1 MHQQFTLRLTRV
13 VGALALSVIFAA
25 SAMAVAHEAP
35 PPICTDERGAEK
47 EKCSPSRHPESLDEL
62 TTLHR
67 DRASH
72 LASPF
77 AFAPMGAHASA
88 LRERMTL
95 ATTPSSIPNANGT
108 WRPYGKTPLIANH
121 RDYRSVNQLGFVH
134 LGGRIDDLFYDESSG
149 RLFAAFGS
157 GGGVWLSENKGD
169 FWRPIGESLPTQVV
183 ASVAWTAAAGGRV
196 LALTGEPTFGH
207 YSQTGLGAYYSDDLG
222 TTWNKASGIPDGM
235 FGFKLAIDPVNPG
248 IVYAATG
255 RGLYRSADGGASY
268 ADVVLP
274 TGACAGKFDLSTCLF
289 ANIVTDVVVQAPDNF
304 GNPGGAVMA
313 AVGWRAGRAKN
324 PNGSEQSTGNG
335 IYVSPSGEPGTF
347 VQSINGFTPQ
357 ERIGRTELGIAS
369 GKNQNHDYVYAIVQD
384 AVLLQGGVPVIDA
397 PEEIGFG
404 LNNTV
409 LHGVYVSSDFGQTW
423 TQMADDNRISGNP
436 LSGST
441 LKVLAGVQAWYN
453 LFIQPDP
460 TRQDS
465 KGVPTRLVFGLEEV
479 WQNELTNLPQ
489 NGPSSFRVIGRYY
502 TGGTCVFLSSDVPA
516 CPGDRPPYGTTTTH
530 PDQHDAIFIPELGN
544 GVTLAIGGDGGFFR
558 QTAGAA
564 GEFDNG
570 GWGDGANEGFHT
582 LLPYA
587 TVISKDGTVW
597 MGLQDNGT
605 AKITSDGT
613 QYMTL
618 GGDGFFVAVDPDNSE
633 IAYGEQTYG
642 SMDVTTNGGKT
653 WRSIDPFIYGTRFS
667 NPFVMDP
674 LDANHLMTAGTPIVE
689 TIHGPDTGTTDDND
703 WVEVFNLGT
712 RDRPGEPP
720 GEDIV
725 IGRIVSG
732 DINQMTALDLHG
744 SANYVGF
751 CSSCDVLVSGGVAFR
766 NGLATN
772 AGGSKPPKPMTSDG
786 WHIAAAQG
794 LPNRMITA
802 VAIDPS
808 SPDVVYIGLGGY
820 SRRWT
825 PPGSLD
831 QPTED
836 LGTGH
841 LYVSKDAGATFT
853 DLSGNL
859 PDTPVTALE
868 VYGNGQ
874 LVVGTD
880 LGVFIGGENAAP
892 TYTVLGTGM
901 PISPVSTLQVAPSDP
916 TAILAATFG
925 RGVYLFSPTTTQVKG
940 IKLAATGAGVPSGI
954 PLGLVLIALGVL
966 VSRLIFSK
974 A

>member
-35 PPICTDERGAEK
+35 PPICTTERGAEK

-335 IYVSPSGEPGTF
+335 IYVSPSGEPARSFNRSTASPLKNALAAPNSGLHR
-347 VQSINGFTPQ
+347 
-357 ERIGRTELGIAS
+357 ERT
-369 GKNQNHDYVYAIVQD
+369 K
-384 AVLLQGGVPVIDA
+384 
-397 PEEIGFG
+397 
-404 LNNTV
+404 
-409 LHGVYVSSDFGQTW
+409 
-423 TQMADDNRISGNP
+423 
-436 LSGST
+436 
-441 LKVLAGVQAWYN
+441 
-453 LFIQPDP
+453 
-460 TRQDS
+460 
-465 KGVPTRLVFGLEEV
+465 
-479 WQNELTNLPQ
+479 
-489 NGPSSFRVIGRYY
+489 
-502 TGGTCVFLSSDVPA
+502 
-516 CPGDRPPYGTTTTH
+516 TTTTYM
-530 PDQHDAIFIPELGN
+530 PSCKTRCFCK
-544 GVTLAIGGDGGFFR
+544 
-558 QTAGAA
+558 GAYRSSM
-564 GEFDNG
+564 
-570 GWGDGANEGFHT
+570 HR
-582 LLPYA
+582 
-587 TVISKDGTVW
+587 KR
-597 MGLQDNGT
+597 
-605 AKITSDGT
+605 SD
-613 QYMTL
+613 
-618 GGDGFFVAVDPDNSE
+618 
-633 IAYGEQTYG
+633 
-642 SMDVTTNGGKT
+642 
-653 WRSIDPFIYGTRFS
+653 
-667 NPFVMDP
+667 
-674 LDANHLMTAGTPIVE
+674 
-689 TIHGPDTGTTDDND
+689 
-703 WVEVFNLGT
+703 
-712 RDRPGEPP
+712 
-720 GEDIV
+720 
-725 IGRIVSG
+725 
-732 DINQMTALDLHG
+732 
-744 SANYVGF
+744 
-751 CSSCDVLVSGGVAFR
+751 LVSTTLSCTAFTFR
-766 NGLATN
+766 AT
-772 AGGSKPPKPMTSDG
+772 SVKPG
-786 WHIAAAQG
+786 
-794 LPNRMITA
+794 
-802 VAIDPS
+802 
-808 SPDVVYIGLGGY
+808 
-820 SRRWT
+820 RRWRMT
-825 PPGSLD
+825 TGS
-831 QPTED
+831 P
-836 LGTGH
+836 
-841 LYVSKDAGATFT
+841 
-853 DLSGNL
+853 
-859 PDTPVTALE
+859 
-868 VYGNGQ
+868 
-874 LVVGTD
+874 
-880 LGVFIGGENAAP
+880 
-892 TYTVLGTGM
+892 
-901 PISPVSTLQVAPSDP
+901 
-916 TAILAATFG
+916 
-925 RGVYLFSPTTTQVKG
+925 
-940 IKLAATGAGVPSGI
+940 GI
-954 PLGLVLIALGVL
+954 PF
-966 VSRLIFSK
+966 RDQR
-974 A
+974 